1 MKMIDSEIEEKR
13 FYHLSR
19 LIDFSSIKD
28 KGVKD
33 NVQYLYSMIRILKE
47 LIDEQ
52 INHKNKD

>member
-1 MKMIDSEIEEKR
+1 MLDPDIEEKR

-28 KGVKD
+28 KGAKD